1 MAVLWLLYYDT
12 LNGQERFRLHLKFIR
27 QKGTFVMKSQAAL
40 SEKDKKFREFSLNAP
55 PWKVVLYVSLPLA
68 LYQSLNQLF
77 KLLDSMMAAHISS
90 FAVSAVSY
98 LAQLDMTLAAL
109 GGGLAVGAG
118 MKISEAYGAGDLEL
132 VKKRVSTLYALCTIV
147 SILLL
152 AVLLPFTPEFLRLTG
167 TPEEFIADGVSY
179 FRLDLIGMVIM
190 FFNNVYISVERARG
204 NSKRILYLNIMVIA
218 VKLTLTALF
227 VYVFHMGIHMIA
239 AATII
244 SQALMFLAAAFHLY
258 QPGSAFGFSLSHI
271 SFDKTAALPILA
283 VSGPVIVEKAAF
295 SLGKVL
301 VNSMSTVYGALT
313 VGALGISNNI
323 GGISTTPHIGFQDGS
338 SAIISQNLG
347 AGKPI
352 RALRIFFCT
361 ASINIGISAVTMIS
375 NLLFLR
381 QIAWIFS
388 QNDPAFQ
395 KMIMNIY
402 QFEAWGAIPLG
413 INSAVVGMLY
423 GFGRTKT
430 TLLIN
435 FCRVFA
441 FRIPVLWCLQTFT
454 SLGSISVGIVMAVSN
469 IGVGLLSAIIGF
481 FTVRQI
487 CREYHIIFVKS
498 RQDLK
503 RTPGAAL

>member
-1 MAVLWLLYYDT
+1 
-12 LNGQERFRLHLKFIR
+12 
-27 QKGTFVMKSQAAL
+27 MKSQAAL
-40 SEKDKKFREFSLNAP
+40 SEKDEKFREFSLNSP

-68 LYQSLNQLF
+68 LYESLNQLF
-77 KLLDSMMAAHISS
+77 KILDSMMAAHISS
-90 FAVSAVSY
+90 SAVSTVSY

-118 MKISEAYGAGDLEL
+118 MKISEAYGAGDLDL
-132 VKKRVSTLYALCTIV
+132 VKNRVSTLYALCAAV

-152 AVLLPFTPEFLRLTG
+152 AVLLPFTPEFLRLAG
-167 TPEEFIADGVSY
+167 TPEEFMSDGVSY

-190 FFNNVYISVERARG
+190 FFNHVYIAVERARG
-204 NSKRILYLNIMVIA
+204 NSRRILYLNLLVIA

-244 SQALMFLAAAFHLY
+244 SQALMFSVAAFHIC
-258 QPGSAFGFSLSHI
+258 QPGSAFGFSLSGI
-271 SFDKTAALPILA
+271 SFNKRVALPVLSI
-283 VSGPVIVEKAAF
+283 SGPVIVEKAAF

-347 AGKPI
+347 AGKPA
-352 RALRIFFCT
+352 RALHVFFCT
-361 ASINIGISAVTMIS
+361 AAVNVGVSAVTMVL
-375 NLLFLR
+375 NLVFLR
-381 QIAWIFS
+381 QISWAFA

-395 KMIMNIY
+395 QMIMGIY
-402 QFEAWGAIPLG
+402 RFEAWGAIPLG

-423 GFGRTKT
+423 GFGKTKA
-430 TLLIN
+430 TLFIN

-441 FRIPVLWCLQTFT
+441 FRIPVLWVLQTFT

-469 IGVGLLSAIIGF
+469 IGVGLLSAVIGF
-481 FTVRQI
+481 FTIRQI
-487 CREYHIIFVKS
+487 CREYHITFAKRRILRL
-498 RQDLK
+498 RQ
-503 RTPGAAL
+503 AI